1 MSDPNKTIR
10 GRAHCFGDNV
20 DTDQIIPA
28 RYCTSFDEEV
38 LGPHCMEDVDE
49 GFASRVTAGDVLVAG
64 ENFGCGSSREN
75 APLTLRGAGIRMVV
89 ARSFARIFY
98 RNSINIAL
106 PILECPEAVEGIE
119 EGHEIEADLVEGV
132 VRNLSTGESFPARPF
147 PPFVQQ
153 IIDEGGLVPWVRS
166 QLTARG

>member
-1 MSDPNKTIR
+1 MSDKSKVIR
-10 GRAHCFGDNV
+10 GRAHCFGDNI

-28 RYCTSFDEEV
+28 RYCTSFDEVV
-38 LGPHCMEDVDE
+38 LGPHCMEDIDE
-49 GFASRVTAGDVLVAG
+49 GFPARVEEGDVVVAG

-75 APLTLRGAGIRMVV
+75 APLTLRGAGIRLVV
-89 ARSFARIFY
+89 ARSFARIFF

-106 PILECPEAVEGIE
+106 PIMECPEAVESIE
-119 EGHEIEADLVEGV
+119 DGHEVEADIVEGV
-132 VRNLSTGESFPARPF
+132 VRNLTTGQSFPARPV

-166 QLTARG
+166 QLASRG